1 MTTSKK
7 SFEAVQTAMEEIA
20 AKRIENFVNSL
31 DANFKTI
38 GQTVAATT
46 VDNFIRQAVSQPSPL
61 GPRRQP
67 SQSRQKVYHWNQ
79 NQPSRKT

>member
-61 GPRRQP
+61 G
-67 SQSRQKVYHWNQ
+67 
-79 NQPSRKT
+79 